1 MKVSSSG
8 PPTRVIRLALPDSW
22 FLLVGSPVKVAPAVL
37 LASQLLGA
45 PLTGMVGMD
54 MVVLLQAATKS
65 PDGRQGGVRQQPAGQ
80 THEVAGFGAFTAP
93 RSRPCQAKEKRPP
106 VPAYSYPRRDVSRPS
121 TFDLL

>member
-22 FLLVGSPVKVAPAVL
+22 FLLVGSPVNVAPAVL

-54 MVVLLQAATKS
+54 MIVLLQAATKP
-65 PDGRQGGVRQQPAGQ
+65 PDGRRGGVRQQPAGQ
-80 THEVAGFGAFTAP
+80 TQEVAGFGAFTAP
-93 RSRPCQAKEKRPP
+93 AARPCQAKEKRTP
-106 VPAYSYPRRDVSRPS
+106 VPPNSYPRRDVSRP
-121 TFDLL
+121 